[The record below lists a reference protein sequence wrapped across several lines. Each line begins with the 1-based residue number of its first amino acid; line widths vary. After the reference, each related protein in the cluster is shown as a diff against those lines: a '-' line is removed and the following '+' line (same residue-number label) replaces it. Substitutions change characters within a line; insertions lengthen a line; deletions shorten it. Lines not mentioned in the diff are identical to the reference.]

1 MPAMSPSVSVNS
13 SVGILLLA
21 LVYCLSNLGGW
32 VAPELI
38 FELMARRGFAE
49 ADAGAVSA
57 LEMLGVA
64 VAALGLAA
72 CADRLPVRRLALS
85 GAALLVVSQFLCAA
99 AGDLPT
105 LLVLRFLCGIGQ
117 GMLMALASA
126 ALANGFNPHTRL
138 AQANLI
144 NVLFGAGLLYC
155 LAPLR
160 EAFAD
165 VSLFVLLGVVSV
177 AMAPWALKVRLPV
190 PVASHPVPRR
200 RMGLPNLTCYGLVL
214 AIFLFGSTSGAAF
227 TFAHVMGEN
236 AGLSNEQINLGL
248 SLSVLGALPG
258 SALCGLLN
266 TRVRSVWPLSLALLL
281 HALANLTASHASGFW
296 SFSLGSAGSLA
307 GAYFLLPYLQGL
319 SARFDS
325 LGGCCAA
332 IAGGFFLSM
341 ACGAYFGGWLV
352 EDFGVSALGW
362 AVLACNLLVG
372 ALLLV
377 ALAPRAAVPVPGA
390 VGLRLEQ
397 GAA

>member
-1 MPAMSPSVSVNS
+1 MPAMSPSVAVNS
-13 SVGILLLA
+13 SVAIAWLA
-21 LVYCLSNLGGW
+21 LVYCLSNIGGW

-38 FELMARRGFAE
+38 FELMGRHGFAE
-49 ADAGAVSA
+49 ADAGTVSA
-57 LEMLGVA
+57 VEMLGVA
-64 VAALGLAA
+64 IAALGLST
-72 CADRLPVRRLALS
+72 CADRLPVRLLALA

-99 AGDLPT
+99 AGDLPS
-105 LLVLRFLCGIGQ
+105 LLVLRFLCGVGQ
-117 GMLMALASA
+117 GVLMALASA
-126 ALANGFNPHTRL
+126 ALANGFNPHSRL

-144 NVLFGAGLLYC
+144 NVLFGAGLLYS

-160 EAFAD
+160 EAFAG
-165 VSLFVLLGVVSV
+165 VSLFVLLGVVSL
-177 AMAPWALKVRLPV
+177 AMAPWALKLRLPA
-190 PVASHPVPRR
+190 PVTASLAPTRR
-200 RMGLPNLTCYGLVL
+200 IGLPNLTCYVLVL

-236 AGLSNEQINLGL
+236 AGLSNDQINLGL

-258 SALCGLLN
+258 SALCGLIN
-266 TRVRSVWPLSLALLL
+266 TRLRSFWPLSLALLL
-281 HALANLTASHASGFW
+281 HALANLSASHATGFW
-296 SFSLGSAGSLA
+296 SFCLGSSGSMA

-352 EDFGVSALGW
+352 QGYGVTALGW

-372 ALLLV
+372 ALLLAV
-377 ALAPRAAVPVPGA
+377 LAPRSTGSTA
-390 VGLRLEQ
+390 VGLSLGQ